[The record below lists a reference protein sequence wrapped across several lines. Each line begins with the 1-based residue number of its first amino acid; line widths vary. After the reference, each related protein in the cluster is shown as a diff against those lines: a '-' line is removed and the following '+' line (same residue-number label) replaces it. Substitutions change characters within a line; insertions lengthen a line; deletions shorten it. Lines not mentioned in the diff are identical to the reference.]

1 VRRLVRKEC
10 GEEGLNLDS
19 IGKQDIYAL
28 HEEAANTKWECC
40 CLFAVRSCEVL
51 LEGEIPFDCVSIVSY
66 TTHIEQILA
75 LPHQQCNIPFESF
88 TTSVIAEQTCYAN
101 GDNGG
106 LINMALKGEADSY
119 LLKQAKRTT
128 LEKTSVPSSREMRSS
143 IDLEF
148 AAFDTYRRVAHYVPE
163 VNVAVR
169 DCIKISFRFALTDLP
184 AGIVW
189 EEEDPVLNCL
199 LFRCLR
205 QPSALMPVENLI
217 FPLSVAEETY
227 KAEYGDEYLSS
238 DDIGSGCAHR
248 CHLTALEAMQKH
260 AKKIGEVLPPE
271 VVQKC
276 REDRTMYYVRHLFL
290 PKECPPLFRGLA
302 VDLLLGNVSVGGFY
316 EKSCIAT
323 SRNGRLY
330 RLSAEKALGNQV
342 AESLNAD
349 RRDESAGNLMVES
362 ISYAMRSEEI
372 PLRTLCGLLRDML
385 HKIKGAIEA
394 HEDEFFSDAYRHLD
408 LPYDGLRMVK
418 LYPAQHPKAVEYYE
432 LFERT
437 RYSLIWKDYLVNRV
451 HHLCD
456 VVDRLAVVSVHVT
469 ALKHLPDEY
478 EYVSR
483 CADVL
488 SELRKYLYC
497 FGLGHAPLE
506 ATGK

>member
-1 VRRLVRKEC
+1 LVRKEC

-106 LINMALKGEADSY
+106 LINISLKEDTDGY

-128 LEKTSVPSSREMRSS
+128 LEKTSVLASREMRSS

-169 DCIKISFRFALTDLP
+169 DCIKVRFRFALADLP
-184 AGIVW
+184 TGVTW
-189 EEEDPVLNCL
+189 DEEDPVLNCL
-199 LFRCLR
+199 LFRCLS
-205 QPSALMPVENLI
+205 QPNALLPVQIFI
-217 FPLSVAEETY
+217 FPVALLDEVYSNER
-227 KAEYGDEYLSS
+227 GDKYLS
-238 DDIGSGCAHR
+238 DDDVSGCAHR
-248 CHLTALEAMQKH
+248 CHFTMLAAKQKQAKMFGMVLT
-260 AKKIGEVLPPE
+260 PE
-271 VVQKC
+271 EEQWY
-276 REDRTMYYVRHLFL
+276 RADPTMYYMRYIFAHSDWL
-290 PKECPPLFRGLA
+290 PLFEGLA
-302 VDLLLGNVSVGGFY
+302 VDMLLGNVHVGGLF
-316 EKSCIAT
+316 EKPCIAKSNT
-323 SRNGRLY
+323 TGQLY

-349 RRDESAGNLMVES
+349 RQDEGAGNLMVES
-362 ISYAMRSEEI
+362 ISYASRSEAF
-372 PLRTLCGLLRDML
+372 PLSTLCGLLSDTL
-385 HKIKGAIEA
+385 HHIREAIEA
-394 HEDEFFSDAYRHLD
+394 NKDEFFSDAYRHLD
-408 LPYDGLRMVK
+408 LPYDGIRMVK
-418 LYPAQHPKAVEYYE
+418 LYPAQHPQAVEYHGV
-432 LFERT
+432 FERT
-437 RYSLIWKDYLVNRV
+437 GHALIWKDYLVNRV
-451 HHLCD
+451 RHLCN

-469 ALKHLPDEY
+469 ALKDLPDEY

-483 CADVL
+483 SADVFML
-488 SELRKYLYC
+488 LRKYLYC